1 LKLLEEVAEDA
12 GPFRTVLLRLKEQLY
27 EAIFS
32 DQRITS
38 NIHTNNGNGLYAIE
52 PLPYLAVVQ
61 KLDAEKREI
70 LTENES
76 LQNRAKQAENKA
88 SELGTETTSLSTE
101 LASIR
106 QAKHTLKHL
115 NEQMQTQLEELKRE
129 KKLLQ
134 DDLTDQCLV
143 LHRSVMN
150 MSLMHFAIRLSSS
163 RELSAMKVAYQ
174 QAQTEIH
181 KLRSLKLQHDALRRK
196 FEQIEKKKQRAHKNW
211 HKAGVAVTLGSAL
224 PSFTSA
230 ASVRQSCFN

>member
-1 LKLLEEVAEDA
+1 M
-12 GPFRTVLLRLKEQLY
+12 
-27 EAIFS
+27 
-32 DQRITS
+32 
-38 NIHTNNGNGLYAIE
+38 NNGNGSYAIE

-115 NEQMQTQLEELKRE
+115 NELMQTQLEELKRE

-143 LHRSVMN
+143 LHR
-150 MSLMHFAIRLSSS
+150 
-163 RELSAMKVAYQ
+163 ELSAMKFAYQ

-181 KLRSLKLQHDALRRK
+181 KLRSLKL
-196 FEQIEKKKQRAHKNW
+196 
-211 HKAGVAVTLGSAL
+211 
-224 PSFTSA
+224 
-230 ASVRQSCFN
+230 